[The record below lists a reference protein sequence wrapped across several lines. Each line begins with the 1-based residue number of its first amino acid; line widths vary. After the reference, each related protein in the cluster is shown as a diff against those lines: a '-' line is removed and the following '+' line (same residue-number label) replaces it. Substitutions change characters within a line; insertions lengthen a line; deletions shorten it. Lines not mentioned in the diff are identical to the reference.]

1 MKNSFFTRLAAVG
14 ALCCAFSA
22 FASNVQAQTLHLVT
36 VGNPAAF
43 TARTAIVDVRNDV
56 KNVRAFFTERVPAS
70 RLRLLDLQDPTAA
83 DVEAALAHLAVES
96 DDVVVFYFTGHA
108 GNQLDAEG
116 QVFQLFQNGG
126 KNETRLSRRTV
137 RRVLAPKEPR
147 FVVLLTD
154 CANAFAPS
162 PESTPI
168 AAQVESAQAP
178 AEAQAPESDGPEKVS
193 PVVRRL
199 FFEPSGC
206 VDMTAA
212 KPGQYAFADAADVR
226 GSIATNA
233 WLSVFKEVDE
243 TLKNDPKTE
252 IDWREVSEKMIAE
265 TEKRFQKKYPD
276 GTEVVG
282 DFQGTQTPHVYELPG
297 APRLGARVQMRQK
310 ENVVTEIVADS
321 PADKAGMQVG
331 DVLVAIRYL
340 DTMEEIR
347 PHDEA
352 DYADAIDY
360 APRDVDIT
368 VKRQN
373 SKPQLILTVELNG
386 APLKKAPQKTDVSP
400 RSAPRKTPEAES
412 AATQPQPAP
421 QKTPDVESAA
431 PQPQPA
437 PRKTPEVEN
446 AAPQPQPAQPDP
458 NGPVCGATVQGQTI
472 VEIVPNSPAAIAG
485 LQVGDRMLSFNGKT
499 ISNGYDYAAAV
510 DSAPADT
517 NVFVLRVATGAQ
529 ATFLLRLNKNANA
542 TTQPTQP
549 QPDPNGPVFGATV
562 QGQEITVVVPNSPAS
577 IAGLKVGEKILVF
590 NGEPMENAFDYS
602 KAVDKS
608 DVEAFLRVLG
618 LDGVVRDVFVNLNKK

>member
-14 ALCCAFSA
+14 ALCSAFSA

-43 TARTAIVDVRNDV
+43 SSRTAIVDLRNDV

-83 DVEAALAHLAVES
+83 ELEAALAELAVES
-96 DDVVVFYFTGHA
+96 DDVVVFYFTGRA

-116 QVFQLFQNGG
+116 QVFQLFH
-126 KNETRLSRRTV
+126 KKSKTETRLSRRAV

-154 CANAFAPS
+154 CCNSFVSPLKTPS
-162 PESTPI
+162 V
-168 AAQVESAQAP
+168 AAQVESAQAF

-193 PVVRRL
+193 PVVQKL
-199 FFEPSGC
+199 FFESTGRFD
-206 VDMTAA
+206 VTASQL
-212 KPGQYAFADAADVR
+212 GQYAFADAADVR

-243 TLKNDPKTE
+243 TLKNDPETE
-252 IDWREVSEKMIAE
+252 IDWRDVSEKMIAE

-276 GTEVVG
+276 GTEVAG
-282 DFQGTQTPHVYELPG
+282 DFQETQTPHVYELPD
-297 APRLGARVQMRQK
+297 APRLGARVQARQK
-310 ENVVTEIVADS
+310 DIVVTEVIADS
-321 PADKAGMQVG
+321 PAEKAEMQVG
-331 DVLVAIRYL
+331 DVLVAVRYL
-340 DTMEEIR
+340 DTMKEIR
-347 PHDEA
+347 PIDEA
-352 DYADAIDY
+352 DYADAIDA
-360 APRDVDIT
+360 APRDVEIT
-368 VKRQN
+368 IKRQN
-373 SKPQLILTVELNG
+373 GKETTQIILTAELDG
-386 APLKKAPQKTDVSP
+386 
-400 RSAPRKTPEAES
+400 APRKTPA
-412 AATQPQPAP
+412 
-421 QKTPDVESAA
+421 VENDA
-431 PQPQPA
+431 PQP
-437 PRKTPEVEN
+437 R
-446 AAPQPQPAQPDP
+446 PAQPDP

-510 DSAPADT
+510 DASPVDA
-517 NVFVLRVATGAQ
+517 NVVVLRVATGAQ

-542 TTQPTQP
+542 TTQPTRP
-549 QPDPNGPVFGATV
+549 RPDSNGPVFGATV

-618 LDGVVRDVFVNLNKK
+618 LDGVVRDVIVNLNKK

>member
-14 ALCCAFSA
+14 ALCSAFSA

-43 TARTAIVDVRNDV
+43 SSRTAIVDLRNDV

-83 DVEAALAHLAVES
+83 ELEAALAELAVES
-96 DDVVVFYFTGHA
+96 DDVVVFYFTGRA

-116 QVFQLFQNGG
+116 QVFQLFH
-126 KNETRLSRRTV
+126 KKSKTETRLSRRAV

-154 CANAFAPS
+154 CCNSFVSPLKTPS
-162 PESTPI
+162 V
-168 AAQVESAQAP
+168 AAQVESAQAF

-193 PVVRRL
+193 PVVQKL
-199 FFEPSGC
+199 FFESTGRFD
-206 VDMTAA
+206 VTASQL
-212 KPGQYAFADAADVR
+212 GQYAFADAADVR

-243 TLKNDPKTE
+243 TLKNDPETE
-252 IDWREVSEKMIAE
+252 IDWRDVSEKMIAE

-276 GTEVVG
+276 GTEVAG
-282 DFQGTQTPHVYELPG
+282 DFQETQTPHVYELPD
-297 APRLGARVQMRQK
+297 APRLGARVQARQK
-310 ENVVTEIVADS
+310 DIVVTEVIADS
-321 PADKAGMQVG
+321 PAEKAEMQVG
-331 DVLVAIRYL
+331 DVLVAVRYL
-340 DTMEEIR
+340 DTMKEIR
-347 PHDEA
+347 PIDEA
-352 DYADAIDY
+352 DYADAIDA
-360 APRDVDIT
+360 APRDVEIT
-368 VKRQN
+368 IKRQN
-373 SKPQLILTVELNG
+373 GKETTQIILTAELDG
-386 APLKKAPQKTDVSP
+386 
-400 RSAPRKTPEAES
+400 APRKTPA
-412 AATQPQPAP
+412 
-421 QKTPDVESAA
+421 VENDA
-431 PQPQPA
+431 PQPRPE
-437 PRKTPEVEN
+437 PRKTPAVEN
-446 AAPQPQPAQPDP
+446 DAPQPRPAQPDP

-510 DSAPADT
+510 DASPVDA
-517 NVFVLRVATGAQ
+517 NVVVLRVATGAQ

-542 TTQPTQP
+542 TTQPTRP
-549 QPDPNGPVFGATV
+549 RPDSNGPVFGATV

-618 LDGVVRDVFVNLNKK
+618 LDGVVRDVIVNLNKK